1 MTSKINDQSKFL
13 YLKAIDK
20 WGKVSQIHMCSE
32 EMSELNKELM
42 KVLREGLSV
51 ERRRFLVDELADV
64 TIMLEQM
71 ILCFNAEEE
80 VSKVKQLKLE
90 RLCKLIEEE

>member
-90 RLCKLIEEE
+90 RLYKLIEEE